1 LLRKNRLSGKNF
13 AQPTCYNRSVFSSK
27 GVGHAMAR
35 NGFDAID
42 RNILREIQEDGRIS
56 MVELADK
63 VGLSVSPCL
72 RRLRKLEESGVI
84 RKYVALLDP
93 SHLHLGVN
101 VFVTVSLTQHDE
113 PSLRRFETAVQQHPE
128 IVDCYAMVGNQDYM
142 MRIVVQDPAAY
153 QRFLS
158 EVMMKLPGVANIKSS
173 FTLHEVKN
181 STRLPVPETE

>member
-1 LLRKNRLSGKNF
+1 
-13 AQPTCYNRSVFSSK
+13 
-27 GVGHAMAR
+27 MAR

-42 RNILREIQEDGRIS
+42 RKILREIQEDGRIS

-93 SHLHLGVN
+93 AHLQLGVN

-113 PSLRRFETAVQQHPE
+113 PSLRRFESAVQEHPE

-142 MRIVVQDPAAY
+142 MRIVVPDPASY

-158 EVMMKLPGVANIKSS
+158 EVMMKLPGVANMKSS

-181 STRLPVPETE
+181 STTLPVADAD

>member
-1 LLRKNRLSGKNF
+1 
-13 AQPTCYNRSVFSSK
+13 
-27 GVGHAMAR
+27 MAR
-35 NGFDAID
+35 NRFDAID
-42 RNILREIQEDGRIS
+42 RKILLEIQEDGRIS
-56 MVELADK
+56 MVELAEK

-93 SHLHLGVN
+93 AHLRLGVN

-113 PSLRRFETAVQQHPE
+113 PSLRRFETAVQQSPE

-142 MRIVVQDPAAY
+142 MRIVVRDPAAY
-153 QRFLS
+153 QRLLS
-158 EVMMKLPGVANIKSS
+158 DVLMKLPGVANIKSS

-181 STRLPVPETE
+181 STKLPVHDAE

>member
-1 LLRKNRLSGKNF
+1 
-13 AQPTCYNRSVFSSK
+13 
-27 GVGHAMAR
+27 MAR

-42 RNILREIQEDGRIS
+42 RKILREIQEDGRIS
-56 MVELADK
+56 MVELADR

-84 RKYVALLDP
+84 RKYVALLAP
-93 SHLHLGVN
+93 SHLNLGVN

-113 PSLRRFETAVQQHPE
+113 PSLRRFETAVQSHPE

-142 MRIVVQDPAAY
+142 MRIVVQDPSAY

-158 EVMMKLPGVANIKSS
+158 EVMMKHRQLPAPANTYAISDTPPS
-173 FTLHEVKN
+173 ISQRTCPAQCSH
-181 STRLPVPETE
+181 SPT

>member
-1 LLRKNRLSGKNF
+1 
-13 AQPTCYNRSVFSSK
+13 
-27 GVGHAMAR
+27 MAR